1 MISSIVVRKDILS
14 IEFMKIEV
22 DITTGKLTTK
32 LATYE
37 VTDDLREHVMKKH
50 RVYLPCKIT
59 LDQEVSNIPHHA
71 VMYVPTFWEDNSIE
85 NYTQALLDE
94 LHLYKYN
101 IPGCKNIK
109 QIEQSF
115 SLELLL
121 L

>member
-22 DITTGKLTTK
+22 DIITGKLTTK

-37 VTDDLREHVMKKH
+37 INDDLREHVMKKH

-59 LDQEVSNIPHHA
+59 LDQEIINIPHHA
-71 VMYVPTFWEDNSIE
+71 VMYVPTFWEDGSIE